1 MEADGRF
8 TYEVIGEHDGLQV
21 GTWSVDGLQ
30 LELAIPWDD
39 DGRKRLL
46 EVGPRWGRHPANP
59 CPRPENEQALDVE
72 ISEDRV
78 TIVQRD
84 DHRPGG
90 PSYDWRVVCTRESTD
105 PGNIP

>member
-46 EVGPRWGRHPANP
+46 
-59 CPRPENEQALDVE
+59 
-72 ISEDRV
+72 
-78 TIVQRD
+78 
-84 DHRPGG
+84 
-90 PSYDWRVVCTRESTD
+90 
-105 PGNIP
+105 